1 MQETEIRALHLLAH
15 SAVLRKES
23 QLLTMDS
30 KALLNDGHM
39 LRQQMADIKHQLNA
53 YLAKAKKKASAESM
67 NLRCFSLGEAT

>member
-1 MQETEIRALHLLAH
+1 VQETTIRALHLVAH

-39 LRQQMADIKHQLNA
+39 LRQQMADIKHELNA
-53 YLAKAKKKASAESM
+53 FLAKAKNKASTASM
-67 NLRCFSLGEAT
+67 NLHCLSPGEAT